1 MDCSRPGFPIL
12 HYLWVCSNSCP
23 LSWWCHPAISPSVT
37 HFSSCPQ
44 SFPASK
50 SFPMSWLFTS
60 GGQSMGASASA
71 SVLPMNIQ
79 DWFPLVWT
87 GWISL
92 QSKGLWW
99 VFSSTTIQK
108 HQFFGTQPSLWSSSH
123 IRTWLLEKN
132 IVLATQNFVGKVR
145 SLLFNMLSRLVIA
158 FLSRSKRPLIS
169 WLQSS
174 SAVILEPKKLKHII
188 VSTFSPSI
196 CCEMI
201 VPDAMILVFWMLSFN
216 PAFSLLQ
223 FSNLKC
229 SSIL

>member
-1 MDCSRPGFPIL
+1 MSIESVMP
-12 HYLWVCSNSCP
+12 SN
-23 LSWWCHPAISPSVT
+23 ISSSFIP
-37 HFSSCPQ
+37 FSSCLQ
-44 SFPASK
+44 SLPASG
-50 SFPMSWLFTS
+50 SFQMSQFFTS
-60 GGQSMGASASA
+60 GSQSIGISASA
-71 SVLPMNIQ
+71 SVLPVNIQ
-79 DWFPLVWT
+79 DRFALGWT

-92 QSKGLWW
+92 QPKGLSR
-99 VFSSTTIQK
+99 VFPNNIVQK
-108 HQFFGTQPSLWSSSH
+108 HKFYSTRPSLWSKSH
-123 IRTWLLEKN
+123 IHTWLLEKN